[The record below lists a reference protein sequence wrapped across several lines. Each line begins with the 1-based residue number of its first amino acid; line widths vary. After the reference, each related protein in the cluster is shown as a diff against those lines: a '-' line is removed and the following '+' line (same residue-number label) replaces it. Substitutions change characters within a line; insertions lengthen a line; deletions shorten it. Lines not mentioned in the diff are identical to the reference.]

1 MSETEAT
8 QKVDT
13 EDKAVME
20 TAQVKQPEAPKKKVV
35 ARRSKASRRRKPT
48 VRMPKPEVDTTPTDQ
63 KTDNRTTEKMIKDGI
78 TSINTALVQDEN
90 GPIKMKFPVMR
101 DPEAK
106 QMIYETRT
114 FRTID
119 VPYDEVVYYTQNT
132 IIDMHADHTCTVVVG
147 NRRTAI
153 VFDRTY
159 TFKNR
164 VYNRCAWIPD
174 KILRAGT
181 LFEKKIDRV
190 TRQPIAVLK
199 KLPGT
204 NTEMYQIVGNVQ
216 TDYRDLKRIFE
227 RVFIKKGIPTNI
239 QEDNELIKFMH
250 DSVPPDEMEVGS

>member
-1 MSETEAT
+1 MSEIEAT
-8 QKVDT
+8 QKVET
-13 EDKAVME
+13 EAKAVME
-20 TAQVKQPEAPKKKVV
+20 TAEVKQTVIPKKKIM
-35 ARRSKASRRRKPT
+35 ARRSKASSRRKKV
-48 VRMPKPEVDTTPTDQ
+48 VRLPKPEVDDTPIDQ
-63 KTDNRTTEKMIKDGI
+63 KADTRTTEKMIKDGI
-78 TSINTALVQDEN
+78 NSINTALVLDEN
-90 GPIKMKFPVMR
+90 GPIEMKFPVMR
-101 DPEAK
+101 DPETK
-106 QMIYETRT
+106 KMMYETRT

-147 NRRTAI
+147 NRRTSV
-153 VFDRTY
+153 VFDRIY

-164 VYNRCAWIPD
+164 IFNRCAWIPD
-174 KILRAGT
+174 KIIRAGV
-181 LFEKKIDRV
+181 LYEKKIDRV

-227 RVFIKKGIPTNI
+227 RVFIKKGIPTTI

-250 DSVPPDEMEVGS
+250 DSVPPDEMEVG